1 MGAAMAESES
11 RLSRWSRL
19 KSKGGA
25 DAREEAA
32 ALDGNF
38 GVPHGAIVTLPWLR
52 LARAHQKGE
61 EALGQQ
67 GQRVH

>member
-32 ALDGNF
+32 ALEDK
-38 GVPHGAIVTLPWLR
+38 ARIEAATLETPD
-52 LARAHQKGE
+52 
-61 EALGQQ
+61 
-67 GQRVH
+67 